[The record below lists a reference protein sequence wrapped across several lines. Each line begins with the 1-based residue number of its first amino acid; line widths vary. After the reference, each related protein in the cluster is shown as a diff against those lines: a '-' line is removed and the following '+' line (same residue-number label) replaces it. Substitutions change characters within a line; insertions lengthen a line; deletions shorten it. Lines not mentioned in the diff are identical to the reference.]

1 MELWDLYDKNGD
13 PLGRL
18 HRRGDPLPA
27 GTYHLVISVMTC
39 TSDGRILLT
48 LRSAKKHPYP
58 ALWEITAGS
67 ALAGEDSM
75 TAAKRE
81 LYEETGITAE
91 PEFVHRYS
99 SSYGS
104 GSLVDMY
111 ILRRD
116 ITDDD
121 IKLQPGETEAAKWVT
136 PAEFDEMAAKGEI
149 TPPVVRRFEI
159 YRRYIEK

>member
-1 MELWDLYDKNGD
+1 MELWDLYDKNGV

-18 HRRGDPLPA
+18 HKRGDTIPMGA
-27 GTYHLVISVMTC
+27 YHLVVSVMTC
-39 TSDGRILLT
+39 TSGGKVLLT
-48 LRSAKKHPYP
+48 LRSAKKQPYP

-81 LYEETGITAE
+81 LLEETGIDAC
-91 PEFVHRYS
+91 PEFVYRYS

-111 ILRRD
+111 ILRAD
-116 ITDDD
+116 IPEDAV
-121 IKLQPGETEAAKWVT
+121 KLQPGETEAAKWVT

-159 YRRYIEK
+159 